1 MTVTHNPALR
11 RWTPLVL
18 AADVPPDTPVPVRV
32 GERELVVWRGDDGA
46 ARVWADRC
54 PHRGMRLSF
63 GFVRANSLTC
73 LYHGWRYGGD
83 GACQA
88 IPAHP
93 DLDPP
98 ASLRTETLEAAER
111 AGLVWLAG
119 TGDPP
124 GERRVTGVRSLALP
138 LGVDGARIRLGLDET
153 PLAPVSAEGLPPLR
167 IAVTPRGE
175 ADCVAHVLIDGD
187 ANASA
192 CRTVA
197 IWAQGQLRAIE
208 ASMEGTAHAA

>member
-1 MTVTHNPALR
+1 MSVTPDPALR

-18 AADVPPDTPVPVRV
+18 SADVPPETPVPVRA

-63 GFVRANSLTC
+63 GFVRAGSLTC

-83 GACQA
+83 GACRA

-98 ASLRTETLEAAER
+98 TSLRAETLEAAER
-111 AGLVWLAG
+111 VGLIWLAG
-119 TGDPP
+119 D
-124 GERRVTGVRSLALP
+124 GEAPSERPVTSVRSLALP
-138 LGVDGARIRLGLDET
+138 LGVDAARKYLGLDET
-153 PLAPVSAEGLPPLR
+153 PLAAVSVEGLPRLL
-167 IAVTPRGE
+167 IAVTPRGP
-175 ADCVAHVLIDGD
+175 ADCAAHIVIDGEAGTD
-187 ANASA
+187 A

-197 IWAQGQLRAIE
+197 VWAQGRLRAIE
-208 ASMEGTAHAA
+208 ASMEETAHAA